1 MIRILVLEEVS
12 PAGLVILRSQT
23 KVTADFIGQAPKLKV
38 IGRPGTGVDNV
49 DVAEATRRGIVVM
62 NTPEGNAIS
71 AAEHA
76 LGLILALLRKIPQA
90 DLFMKKGKWERQRF
104 MGVELN
110 GKALGIIGF
119 GKIGT
124 EVAKRAKSFKLNV
137 LVYDPYVSDAV
148 ARDHNVSL
156 ISLDELL
163 AQSDIISL
171 HAPLTASTKNIMN
184 AGAIAKMKT
193 GSYLINAA
201 RGELVDETALI
212 DALKTGKL

>member
-1 MIRILVLEEVS
+1 MTRILLLEEVS
-12 PAGLVILRSQT
+12 PAGLDLLRAEPGFEVQELYENSPDKIRAALAEAEVLVERSKT
-23 KVTADFIGQAPKLKV
+23 RVTADMLELASKLKV

-49 DVAEATRRGIVVM
+49 DVAAATRRGVVVM
-62 NTPEGNAIS
+62 NTPEGNSIS

-104 MGVELN
+104 MGAELN

-124 EVAKRAKSFKLNV
+124 EVAKRAKSFKLDV

-148 ARDHNVSL
+148 ARDHNVRL
-156 ISLDELL
+156 VSLDELL
-163 AQSDIISL
+163 AQSDII
-171 HAPLTASTKNIMN
+171 
-184 AGAIAKMKT
+184 
-193 GSYLINAA
+193 
-201 RGELVDETALI
+201 
-212 DALKTGKL
+212 